1 MGMKKMR
8 TILKRKTQMEKRMR
22 KALEALMMM
31 RKTLKTKAPG
41 TMRTQKMKAHGTMRT
56 MRMKDQRKKRVL
68 KKKNQKKTR
77 ALRMRTMNSKD
88 SVKWSSTEGKA
99 ETQDHEHLA
108 LTLSNYINFYSKTTF
123 KFQ

>member
-1 MGMKKMR
+1 
-8 TILKRKTQMEKRMR
+8 MEKRMR
-22 KALEALMMM
+22 KALEALMMI
-31 RKTLKTKAPG
+31 RKTLKTKKAPG
-41 TMRTQKMKAHGTMRT
+41 TMRTQ
-56 MRMKDQRKKRVL
+56 RMKDQRKRRVL
-68 KKKNQKKTR
+68 KRKDQKKTR